1 MRQAI
6 KTTNQQM
13 SQCSDSLD
21 CAYSIVDIS
30 LGIRDGADGKASYG
44 LAEFMTS
51 RQREELTE
59 AWAVGTHSHFP
70 VPEGAPSP
78 DFKKKTEERD
88 TDLL

>member
-21 CAYSIVDIS
+21 YVYSIVDVS
-30 LGIRDGADGKASYG
+30 LGIRDSADGTASYAV
-44 LAEFMTS
+44 AEFMTS

-59 AWAVGTHSHFP
+59 A
-70 VPEGAPSP
+70 
-78 DFKKKTEERD
+78 
-88 TDLL
+88 